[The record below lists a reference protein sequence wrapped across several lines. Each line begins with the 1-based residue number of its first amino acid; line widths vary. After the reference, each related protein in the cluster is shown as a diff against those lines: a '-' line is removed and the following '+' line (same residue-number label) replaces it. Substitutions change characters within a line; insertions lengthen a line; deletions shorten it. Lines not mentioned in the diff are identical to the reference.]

1 MNVKSYPHE
10 KCIIAIKEFIRTIEE
25 EFWISME
32 FQFFLCERE
41 VFVVVD
47 RRFMHK

>member
-1 MNVKSYPHE
+1 MEMNVKSYPHE

-32 FQFFLCERE
+32 FQFFYVKEKYSSL
-41 VFVVVD
+41 
-47 RRFMHK
+47 